1 MAEILGIGLSHYP
14 GLVQPDEGRNHQL
27 TRALKSGR
35 LTPEQMDPANW
46 PEAMRLEYGDDQ
58 GYSAHKKVRARL
70 EAGFRAQR
78 AALDAFNPDFV
89 LIWGDDQYENF
100 KEDVIRPSVFWPT
113 TRWNAVPSPTTT
125 AVPGPT
131 SGASLRT
138 KTSPIKSIPPP
149 GN

>member
-46 PEAMRLEYGDDQ
+46 PEAMRLEYSDDQ

-70 EAGFRAQR
+70 EGGLPGPARRVGRLQPGFRPHLGR
-78 AALDAFNPDFV
+78 
-89 LIWGDDQYENF
+89 
-100 KEDVIRPSVFWPT
+100 
-113 TRWNAVPSPTTT
+113 
-125 AVPGPT
+125 
-131 SGASLRT
+131 
-138 KTSPIKSIPPP
+138 
-149 GN
+149 